1 MYPTK
6 DLLARTVLLVYSL
19 KTPLLKDHKYVMID
33 KYRIVI
39 ERTGAT
45 LACNMDVN
53 EAQET
58 HHFLELDHPQ
68 EVLVIERYSV
78 SSVRGL
84 GRDPDLH

>member
-1 MYPTK
+1 
-6 DLLARTVLLVYSL
+6 
-19 KTPLLKDHKYVMID
+19 MID
-33 KYRIVI
+33 LYRIVI
-39 ERTGAT
+39 ERTGEL
-45 LACNMDVN
+45 LANNMSMD
-53 EAQET
+53 EAIET

>member
-1 MYPTK
+1 M
-6 DLLARTVLLVYSL
+6 ARTVLLVYSL
-19 KTPLLKDHKYVMID
+19 KTPLLQDHKYVMID
-33 KYRIVI
+33 LYRIVI
-39 ERTGAT
+39 ERTGEL
-45 LACNMDVN
+45 LANNMSMD

>member
-1 MYPTK
+1 
-6 DLLARTVLLVYSL
+6 
-19 KTPLLKDHKYVMID
+19 MIN

-45 LACNMDVN
+45 LACNMDVD

-58 HHFLELDHPQ
+58 HHFLQLDHPQ
-68 EVLVIERYSV
+68 EVLVVERYSV
-78 SSVRGL
+78 STVRGL